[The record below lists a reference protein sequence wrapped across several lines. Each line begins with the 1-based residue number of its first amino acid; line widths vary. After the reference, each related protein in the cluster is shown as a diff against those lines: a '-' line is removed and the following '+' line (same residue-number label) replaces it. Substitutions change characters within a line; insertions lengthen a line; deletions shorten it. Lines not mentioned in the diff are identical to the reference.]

1 VAVEE
6 KLPTSPTLSKK
17 TQVHKKSGNQVLMAK
32 NLFQRAVFIYI
43 IYYLLLYSWVA
54 FAKVSSI

>member
-1 VAVEE
+1 
-6 KLPTSPTLSKK
+6 
-17 TQVHKKSGNQVLMAK
+17 VLMAK